1 MRNKIKLHSYHTFL
15 IIPFVV
21 LFLFNQNRG
30 QVWPNMLVRPI
41 IIGELLTLV
50 FFGLFYMLLKNRLK
64 AGVFVSLFV
73 MGCIQYGVIYDFFER
88 MYYAGTWPLQNIHRY
103 LLFAFIAFFGILFF
117 YFKKSPRS
125 FVRINLLLNM
135 MLTILLLFNILQVVR
150 GKEVLRTDVAQ
161 AGVEAELVLPHV
173 SNKPDIFYIILDG
186 YASAPVLKKYYQFD
200 NSPFIHQLQNLGFAI
215 ADSARSNYY
224 YTSHS
229 LASTLNMDFL
239 SSPNAAGKI
248 KRNRL
253 FGALKREGYKIYNL
267 ESGYAVT
274 GEFDKADSTVYIK
287 GPNEF
292 EKSLLRT
299 TILRLDDLFGFI
311 PRLRLVSQFET
322 MFKMPEIKSSP
333 KFVFIH
339 IVAPH
344 PPFVFNSDGSVKIR
358 GVSEHSWEPATSYI
372 SQLKYV
378 NTQITKLTEKIL
390 TKSEKPII
398 IIQADHGAWI
408 SANTPEQV
416 FEARAGI
423 LYAIYPCKV
432 FPVKDKVTSVN
443 TFRMVL
449 DTLFKAQLGSLP
461 DSLAGRSDLLQDPIL
476 LKKSNVTD
484 K

>member
-1 MRNKIKLHSYHTFL
+1 
-15 IIPFVV
+15 VV

-41 IIGELLTLV
+41 IVGELLTLT
-50 FFGLFYMLLKNRLK
+50 FFGLFYLLLKNRLK
-64 AGVFVSLFV
+64 AGVFVSIFV

-103 LLFAFIAFFGILFF
+103 LLVTFTVFFLVLFI
-117 YFKKSPRS
+117 YFKKSSRS

-135 MLTILLLFNILQVVR
+135 MLTILLLFNTLQVLR
-150 GKEVLRTDVAQ
+150 GKEVVRTDVAQ
-161 AGVEAELVLPHV
+161 AGVEAKLVLPPADT
-173 SNKPDIFYIILDG
+173 KPDIFYIILDG
-186 YASAPVLKKYYQFD
+186 YASSPVLKKYYQFD
-200 NSPFIHQLQNLGFAI
+200 NTAFTNQLKGMGFAV

-239 SSPNAAGKI
+239 TSPNASGKI

-253 FGALKREGYKIYNL
+253 FGALKLAGYKIYNL

-274 GEFDKADSTVYIK
+274 GEFDRADSTVSIK

-322 MFKMPEIKSSP
+322 MFKMPDIQTSP

-358 GVSEHSWEPATSYI
+358 GVSEHSWEPASNYI
-372 SQLKYV
+372 SQLQYV
-378 NTQITKLTEKIL
+378 NLQITKLTQKIL
-390 TKSEKPII
+390 TKSQNPII
-398 IIQADHGAWI
+398 VLQADHGAWI
-408 SANTPEQV
+408 SASTPEEV

-423 LYAIYPCKV
+423 LYAMYPGRV
-432 FPVKDKVTSVN
+432 FPVNGQVTSVN

-449 DTLFKAQLGSLP
+449 DTLFKTELGNLP
-461 DSLAGRSDLLQDPIL
+461 DSLAGRPDLLQDPIL
-476 LKKSNVTD
+476 LKKSNIRD